1 MSRGGARDNAG
12 RKSGWVNLE
21 TKLIRVP
28 VAIESQ
34 LMAIAKKL
42 DQGEIID
49 LETKSIEIKPIEIES
64 VTESN
69 LDSVTDS
76 IKEIVD
82 RYRQESDKKSLT
94 KTTTWDAAR
103 KLLTELEAILY
114 PEIAIESVTE
124 TKLADNELV
133 TESKVIDNEPVTNL
147 EQANNDLVANS
158 RVTEVKQF
166 ELIPPVLQLSGLEPL
181 SQQHLAIRLKVSERS
196 MRNHKDDLPK
206 WSKSKDPDRI
216 AWEYRPETK
225 KCYPLNM

>member
-49 LETKSIEIKPIEIES
+49 LETKSIEIES

-82 RYRQESDKKSLT
+82 RYRKESDAKSLT
-94 KTTTWDAAR
+94 KTTRWDAAR
-103 KLLTELEAILY
+103 KLLRELEAVLY
-114 PEIAIESVTE
+114 PETIIESVTE
-124 TKLADNELV
+124 TKLEEKELV
-133 TESKVIDNEPVTNL
+133 TESLSITLDSETNSESSNFVSVTDSKSL
-147 EQANNDLVANS
+147 QVEQIELTLTKEGLQPLTQAELADRFGGTKYRSQICEKKYDL
-158 RVTEVKQF
+158 TE
-166 ELIPPVLQLSGLEPL
+166 
-181 SQQHLAIRLKVSERS
+181 
-196 MRNHKDDLPK
+196 
-206 WSKSKDPDRI
+206 WSKSKDPDGI
-216 AWEYRPETK
+216 AWEYRAETK
-225 KCYPLNM
+225 KYYPLNM